1 VARRSSGA
9 FLDVAVAAVLF
20 AGSLALLTHGGIDGG
35 VGPSRPRGRRLDV
48 VGVVLVACSTV
59 PLIGW
64 RRSPLGV
71 FAVTAAAGARLAG
84 LGYRESPVG

>member
-1 VARRSSGA
+1 
-9 FLDVAVAAVLF
+9 
-20 AGSLALLTHGGIDGG
+20 
-35 VGPSRPRGRRLDV
+35 V

-71 FAVTAAAGARLAG
+71 LVVTAAAGARLAG
-84 LGYRESPVG
+84 LGYRESPRGVTRLHAMGTDKFPLRGVSAPPRPAVA